1 MKKST
6 KGAVAAAAAGIL
18 LLGGAGT
25 LAFWSAD
32 IDLPGG
38 TFTAGELK
46 LVDTECS
53 DWTLDDDED
62 DAGVV
67 VDDDTLFV
75 PGDSITQT
83 CTANIIATGEHLRA
97 TVGVTGAELN
107 DEAEPYVT
115 VESDATIGGT
125 SGITEITEAN
135 DGDAVTLTV
144 TVTFNETSGNET
156 QGQSAT
162 LSDYA
167 VALTQVHD

>member
-32 IDLPGG
+32 VDLPGG

-46 LVDTECS
+46 LVEPECS
-53 DWTLDDDED
+53 DWTLDDEEE
-62 DAGVV
+62 APGVV

-83 CTANIIATGEHLRA
+83 CTATIIATGEHLRA
-97 TVGVTGAELN
+97 TVGVTGAEIG
-107 DEAEPYVT
+107 DEAGPYVT
-115 VESDATIGGT
+115 VDSDATIGGN
-125 SGITEITEAN
+125 SNVTEITEAN
-135 DGDAVTLTV
+135 DGDAVSMTV
-144 TVTFNETSGNET
+144 TLTFNEGSGNET
-156 QGQSAT
+156 QGESVT

-167 VALTQVHD
+167 LSLTQVHD